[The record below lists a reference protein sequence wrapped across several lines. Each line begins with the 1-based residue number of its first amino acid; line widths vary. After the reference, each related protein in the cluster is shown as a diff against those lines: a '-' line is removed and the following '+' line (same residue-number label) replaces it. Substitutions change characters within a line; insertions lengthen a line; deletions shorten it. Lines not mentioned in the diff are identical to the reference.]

1 MIEVLRYL
9 ATFCC
14 DIAELAE
21 FFCGI
26 AVFRTSPPP
35 PSLPFGQ
42 GPITNHYSSSKG
54 EGVEDF
60 WMITRFSGGTGG
72 RSVVAYRI
80 YWGTIK
86 DL

>member
-14 DIAELAE
+14 DIAVLAE

-26 AVFRTSPPP
+26 AVFRTSPPVSP
-35 PSLPFGQ
+35 LVRDQSRM
-42 GPITNHYSSSKG
+42 HYSSSKG
-54 EGVEDF
+54 KGVVDF

-80 YWGTIK
+80 YWGTVK

>member
-14 DIAELAE
+14 DIAVLAE

-26 AVFRTSPPP
+26 AVFRTSPPQSP
-35 PSLPFGQ
+35 LWLG
-42 GPITNHYSSSKG
+42 TNHESLFIVEG
-54 EGVEDF
+54 QGVEDF